1 MTFGILTSDFPCEGD
16 EWAIQRVAHHAWIE
30 GRKMIEK
37 SRSLA
42 QMMRKDAS
50 TVTTAASPRQ
60 DNNDKWQGATMEAM
74 SPEQLLL
81 PSNKDVLFGRGRPFQ
96 EHAGNLRL
104 SSIIESLKPR
114 YEELKRTE
122 KTLLAG
128 DVVKKMKGQG
138 TRFLRQIDG
147 YWKEVDDSV
156 AREKVSQGFRSL
168 RSGKTDLGMR
178 KSKVKQN
185 DDRKMDGSESSTGKR
200 VRNA

>member
-1 MTFGILTSDFPCEGD
+1 
-16 EWAIQRVAHHAWIE
+16 
-30 GRKMIEK
+30 MIEK